1 MISDDF
7 EKENDQPTEDSWVKD
22 KLGLI
27 APNLTPP
34 VQAARSRLD
43 SLIAVKEKTMWQRIF
58 AIKYRPAWATLIII
72 AVMAALLSFP
82 QVRVIA
88 NSFLGL
94 FRVEQIEAVDVGIRL
109 DNLPNELESHFIALD
124 NLLEDQVIVDNQVVP
139 VLVQNISEASE
150 MAGFQARMPTRPEG
164 DKVILFQE
172 SSSVRLVID
181 RERWNALL
189 KSMNYDDFVLP
200 KSTDGEEIKFNLPKA
215 IIIGIGDCEYNE
227 IHEVKIAH
235 PETQNCTIF
244 MQSEIPTIEAP
255 SGIDINRAGQIL
267 LQTLGMSEAEAK
279 EFSSTVNWATTLV
292 VPVPSDVDYRNVTI
306 EGVEGILLEDRYD
319 GGKSVY
325 TLIWIRDGLLHALI
339 GDGTFADALR
349 SVNSLE

>member
-1 MISDDF
+1 MA
-7 EKENDQPTEDSWVKD
+7 WV
-22 KLGLI
+22 
-27 APNLTPP
+27 
-34 VQAARSRLD
+34 
-43 SLIAVKEKTMWQRIF
+43 
-58 AIKYRPAWATLIII
+58 TLMVI

-88 NSFLGL
+88 NNFLGL

-124 NLLEDQVIVDNQVVP
+124 NLLEDQVIVDNQVSP
-139 VLVQNISEASE
+139 ILVQDISEASK
-150 MAGFQARMPTRPEG
+150 MAGFQARIPTRPEG
-164 DKVILFQE
+164 EKVILFQE
-172 SSSVRLVID
+172 SSSVRVVID

-189 KSMNYDDFVLP
+189 KSMEYDDFVLP
-200 KSTDGEEIKFNLPKA
+200 KNADGEEIKFNLPGA
-215 IIIGIGDCEYNE
+215 IIVGIGDCEYNE
-227 IHEVKIAH
+227 INEVKLAH
-235 PETQNCTIF
+235 PKTKNCTIL

-255 SGIDINRAGQIL
+255 PGIDINRAGQIL
-267 LQTLGMSEAEAK
+267 LQTLGMSETEAK

-292 VPVPSDVDYRNVTI
+292 VPVPSDVDYHNVTI

-325 TLIWIRDGLLHALI
+325 TLIWIKDGLLHALI
-339 GDGTFADALR
+339 GDGTFADALN

>member
-1 MISDDF
+1 MIRDNF
-7 EKENDQPTEDSWVKD
+7 EKENDQHTEDSWVKD
-22 KLGLI
+22 ELGLL
-27 APNLTPP
+27 APDYAPP

-72 AVMAALLSFP
+72 AVMATLLSFP

-150 MAGFQARMPTRPEG
+150 KAGFQARMPTRPGG

-172 SSSVRLVID
+172 SSSVRFVID

-189 KSMNYDDFVLP
+189 KSMEYDDFVLP
-200 KSTDGEEIKFNLPKA
+200 KNADGEEIKFNLPGA
-215 IIIGIGDCEYNE
+215 IIVGIGDCEYNE
-227 IHEVKIAH
+227 INEVKLAH

-255 SGIDINRAGQIL
+255 PGIDINRAGQIL
-267 LQTLGMSEAEAK
+267 LQTLGMSETEAK

-292 VPVPSDVDYRNVTI
+292 VPVPSDVDYHNVTI

-325 TLIWIRDGLLHALI
+325 TLIWIKDGLLHALI
-339 GDGTFADALR
+339 GDGTFADALH